1 MMVTFLRG
9 NVMNTNQN
17 VKAQLQ
23 QELLPGEYDEIR
35 ALWKVHSIAE
45 DQRDIAGLM
54 STLTD
59 NCVYTLPQAD
69 HSWQRK
75 AGAEQF
81 YIELLTAFPDIH
93 FDLENIIIGPQGVFE
108 LANVSATFRE
118 KWLKHPPTNEVIEFK
133 VNIIFPWD
141 RELKMFKGEIV
152 YIDTYEQIMNQ

>member
-1 MMVTFLRG
+1 MSIK
-9 NVMNTNQN
+9 QN

-59 NCVYTLPQAD
+59 DCVYELPQAP
-69 HSWQRK
+69 HSWRGK

-81 YIELLTAFPDIH
+81 YLQLLTAFPDIH

-108 LANVSATFRE
+108 LANVTATFRE
-118 KWLKHPPTNEVIEFK
+118 KWLEHPPTNESIEFK

-141 RELKMFKGEIV
+141 RELKKFKGEIV
-152 YIDTYEQIMNQ
+152 YIDTYEQLMNK

>member
-1 MMVTFLRG
+1 MS
-9 NVMNTNQN
+9 TNQYI
-17 VKAQLQ
+17 KAQLQ

-45 DQRDIAGLM
+45 DQRDIDGLM

-59 NCVYTLPQAD
+59 DCVYELPQAV

-108 LANVSATFRE
+108 LANVSATFKE
-118 KWLKHPPTNEVIEFK
+118 KWLDQIPTNDAIEFK

-141 RELKMFKGEIV
+141 RELKKFKGEIV
-152 YIDTYEQIMNQ
+152 YIDTYDQIMNQ